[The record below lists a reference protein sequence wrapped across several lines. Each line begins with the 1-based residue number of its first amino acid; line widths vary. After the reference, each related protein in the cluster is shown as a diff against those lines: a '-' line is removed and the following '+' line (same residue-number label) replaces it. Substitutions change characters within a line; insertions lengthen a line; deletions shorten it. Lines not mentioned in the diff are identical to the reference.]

1 MVEQYKLCFRIIA
14 LIVKYLCQYMQ
25 VIILI
30 LSFSTPSYLLSAL
43 CVQTVQETQSQ

>member
-1 MVEQYKLCFRIIA
+1 MAEQKKCCFRIIA
-14 LIVKYLCQYMQ
+14 LIVKYLCQFMQ

-30 LSFSTPSYLLSAL
+30 LSFLTPSYLWFAL